1 MTTVLMDMNLS
12 NVRDNHKHV
21 GSIIGPKTYMM
32 IVDLMIK
39 ARLMMDDLMTM
50 KKQRLL
56 RKNEADKLLITNW

>member
-39 ARLMMDDLMTM
+39 ARLTMDDLITM
-50 KKQRLL
+50 KKQGLL
-56 RKNEADKLLITNW
+56 RKKQSG